1 VYFYAYDN
9 EYDYPISYQLKRNNS
24 QVAAG
29 SFAIGDYDYKT
40 YQSPDNLTVGKYTIQ
55 LA

>member
-1 VYFYAYDN
+1 MDN
-9 EYDYPISYQLKRNNS
+9 DYPISYQLKRDGA
-24 QVAAG
+24 QVASG

-40 YQSPDNLTVGKYTIQ
+40 YQSPDNLTVGNILIQ